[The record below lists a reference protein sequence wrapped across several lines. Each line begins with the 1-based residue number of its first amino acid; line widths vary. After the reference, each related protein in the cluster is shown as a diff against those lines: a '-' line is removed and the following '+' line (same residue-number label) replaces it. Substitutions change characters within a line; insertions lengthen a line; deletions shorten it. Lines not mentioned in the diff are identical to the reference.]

1 MPKRQIFSIL
11 LRNKFQTSYKP
22 QNPIIMFKNRNNK
35 FGTLLVLLAVF
46 MGFASCKKIDL
57 TVQVPQLKGSWQW
70 EESAVGGVIGIIR
83 ADTSQNLVLTFEDDN
98 KISVAYN
105 GEWLFQNETYTVTK
119 SNNSLFGD
127 YIITL
132 PKKIQTKVAEC
143 LGHSEGSIV
152 LSGYVNLFDFMSEAG
167 PSTLVKKLSIIDKK
181 EIDVGVAGGNYHKG
195 SVFAPIHELH

>member
-1 MPKRQIFSIL
+1 MFI
-11 LRNKFQTSYKP
+11 NKNIK
-22 QNPIIMFKNRNNK
+22 I
-35 FGTLLVLLAVF
+35 GTLLVLLAAF

-57 TVQVPQLKGSWQW
+57 TVQIPQLKGSWQW
-70 EESAVGGVIGIIR
+70 EESAVGGVVGIIY
-83 ADTSQNLVLTFEDDN
+83 ADTTQNLVLTFEDDN

-119 SNNSLFGD
+119 SNNSLYGD
-127 YIITL
+127 YIINV

-152 LSGYVNLFDFMSEAG
+152 LSGYVSLFDFMSEAG

-195 SVFAPIHELH
+195 SVFAPIHELY

>member
-1 MPKRQIFSIL
+1 MPKRQFFSIL

-22 QNPIIMFKNRNNK
+22 QNPIIMFTNRNNK

-132 PKKIQTKVAEC
+132 PKLARV
-143 LGHSEGSIV
+143 HWSR
-152 LSGYVNLFDFMSEAG
+152 N
-167 PSTLVKKLSIIDKK
+167 
-181 EIDVGVAGGNYHKG
+181 
-195 SVFAPIHELH
+195 

>member
-1 MPKRQIFSIL
+1 MFI
-11 LRNKFQTSYKP
+11 NKNIK
-22 QNPIIMFKNRNNK
+22 I
-35 FGTLLVLLAVF
+35 GTLLVLLAVL

-57 TVQVPQLKGSWQW
+57 AVQIPQLKGSWQW
-70 EESAVGGVIGIIR
+70 EESAVGGVVGIIH
-83 ADTSQNLVLTFEDDN
+83 AETSQNLVLIFEDDN

-127 YIITL
+127 NIINL

-152 LSGYVNLFDFMSEAG
+152 LSGYVYLFDFMSEAG

-181 EIDVGVAGGNYHKG
+181 EIDVGVAGGNYHKS
-195 SVFAPIHELH
+195 SVFAPIHELY

>member
-1 MPKRQIFSIL
+1 
-11 LRNKFQTSYKP
+11 
-22 QNPIIMFKNRNNK
+22 MFTNRNIK

-70 EESAVGGVIGIIR
+70 EESAVGGVVGIIH
-83 ADTSQNLVLTFEDDN
+83 ADTTQNLVLTFEDDN

>member
-1 MPKRQIFSIL
+1 
-11 LRNKFQTSYKP
+11 
-22 QNPIIMFKNRNNK
+22 MFTNRNNK

-46 MGFASCKKIDL
+46 MCFASCKKIDL

-70 EESAVGGVIGIIR
+70 EESAVGGVVGIIH

-181 EIDVGVAGGNYHKG
+181 GIEGVAGGDYHKS
-195 SVFAPIHELH
+195 SVFAPIHELY